1 MNVSKPLKKKISDE
15 KTAFFLSILLA
26 IVGTLLISKGIRDMD
41 TALNICIVK
50 METGVEFSDMLIFQ
64 RKPLTMAGLQ
74 SLGILEILLSF
85 LTFILALSLMWIIYL
100 NKR

>member
-1 MNVSKPLKKKISDE
+1 MNVSKLLKKKTFNE
-15 KTAFFLSILLA
+15 KTLFFLSILLA

-50 METGVEFSDMLIFQ
+50 METGVEFADVSVLK
-64 RKPLTMAGLQ
+64 KPLTMPELQ
-74 SLGILEILLSF
+74 SLGISEVLFSF
-85 LTFILALSLMWIIYL
+85 VLFLLALSLMWITYL

>member
-1 MNVSKPLKKKISDE
+1 MKRKISYD
-15 KTAFFLSILLA
+15 TVFFLSILLT

-50 METGVEFSDMLIFQ
+50 METGVEFSDISPFQ
-64 RKPLTMAGLQ
+64 HKPFTMSELQ
-74 SLGILEILLSF
+74 SLGISEVLFSFILF
-85 LTFILALSLMWIIYL
+85 LLALSLMWITYL